1 MVHNSKPTRR
11 FPGRVLALLVTL
23 ALLCCTFFSLAYQ
36 QIEKLVYPRRYE
48 EYVTYYAEKYDI
60 DPLILYTFI
69 RTESSFNS
77 KATSNVDARGL
88 MQLTE
93 VTFEWIKSRIAPE
106 EDLTFDDM
114 NDPETN
120 IRFGTYFVRY
130 CLLRY
135 HEDLPTAAA
144 AYHSG
149 WGTVD
154 RLLEDER
161 YSRNGELL
169 TDYPYPQMRRY
180 VQKITD
186 CYQRYQQIYSR

>member
-1 MVHNSKPTRR
+1 MDRNSKHTRCFSR
-11 FPGRVLALLVTL
+11 RMLAVLAAL
-23 ALLCCTFFSLAYQ
+23 ALVCCTFFALTYRQIARLAY
-36 QIEKLVYPRRYE
+36 PCRYE
-48 EYVTYYAEKYDI
+48 EYVTYYADKYGI

-69 RTESSFNS
+69 RTESGFDPG
-77 KATSNVDARGL
+77 AASNAEARGL
-88 MQLTE
+88 MQITE
-93 VTFEWIKSRIAPE
+93 ITFTWIKSQIAAG
-106 EDLTFDDM
+106 EDLTFEDM
-114 NDPETN
+114 YDPETN

-135 HEDLPTAAA
+135 DEDLSTAAA

-154 RLLEDER
+154 RLLQDER
-161 YSRNGELL
+161 YSQNGKTL

-186 CYQRYQQIYSR
+186 CYQRYQQIYDR